1 MAAVALAT
9 ACLSTAGHAGFLYVP
24 QDGTSPNAVD
34 AGGGTEP
41 ERALDS
47 DASGDARIAADE
59 TTAAKP
65 GSGRWRV
72 HPNEMLREVLDRWA
86 GRAGMEVLFLTDRRY
101 RLHEGRAFRGSFE
114 EATRA
119 LFSSLSHMPHPPAGE
134 LRPDGRTL
142 AVLHRAPFAGEGR

>member
-9 ACLSTAGHAGFLYVP
+9 VCLSTAGHAGFLYVP
-24 QDGTSPNAVD
+24 QDGTAPIGIE
-34 AGGGTEP
+34 GGGAASQ
-41 ERALDS
+41 RASDS
-47 DASGDARIAADE
+47 AASGDARMAADDPA
-59 TTAAKP
+59 AAKP

-72 HPNEMLREVLDRWA
+72 HPKEMLREVLDRWA

-101 RLHEGRAFRGSFE
+101 RLHEGRDFRGSFE

-134 LRPDGRTL
+134 LRPGGRTL
-142 AVLHRAPFAGEGR
+142 AVLHRARLAGDGR